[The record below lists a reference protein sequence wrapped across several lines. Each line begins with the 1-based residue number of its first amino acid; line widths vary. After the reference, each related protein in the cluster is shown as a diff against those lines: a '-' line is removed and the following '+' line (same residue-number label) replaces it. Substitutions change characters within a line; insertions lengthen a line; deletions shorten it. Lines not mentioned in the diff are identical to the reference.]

1 MIINPPDKFTAREYE
16 EIKISQ
22 DEAEKNRQFQ
32 LQLAKIEHSW
42 NQLFRLPLALIAL
55 PVRFVQA
62 IALCVLEKSA
72 VLGPSRQLTPQVS
85 MAFCLWISS

>member
-62 IALCVLEKSA
+62 IALCVLYARGEEPSPDFWKS
-72 VLGPSRQLTPQVS
+72 LR
-85 MAFCLWISS
+85 F